1 MKVILTRKLK
11 ASLMVAA
18 ALTVITLVQSS
29 ARADEV
35 FIQGYTNGAFNSPPP
50 FVPNIPVTQ
59 GAGTLGLNYINA
71 TFLGTTAGGFLGL
84 AGNPLTPPLQNLNN
98 LGAFQLDTSLADYNG
113 SNFLL
118 RVTFTAPEGI
128 TFSNSQIFSATLVG
142 TVSGT
147 GSGGVFI
154 DFDNTLVPF
163 TFNDNNCEGNPATTC
178 GSGTFFFS
186 VNDLTIDPG
195 QVVALSGQITDA
207 HQTPIPEPAT
217 LLLFGAGLTAAA
229 AGLRRKRRQL
239 R

>member
-1 MKVILTRKLK
+1 MMTRKLK

-18 ALTVITLVQSS
+18 ALTVIALGQSS

-35 FIQGYTNGAFNSPPP
+35 FIQGYTNGAFNSLPP
-50 FVPNIPVTQ
+50 FVPNISVTQ

-71 TFLGTTAGGFLGL
+71 TFSGTTTGGFFGLG
-84 AGNPLTPPLQNLNN
+84 GNPQAPFIQNLNN
-98 LGAFQLDTSLADYNG
+98 LGAFQLASSFANYNG

-118 RVTFTAPEGI
+118 RVTFTAPQGI
-128 TFSNSQIFSATLVG
+128 AFSNSQIFSATLVG
-142 TVSGT
+142 IVSGT

-178 GSGTFFFS
+178 GSGSYFFS
-186 VNDLTIDPG
+186 VNDIAIDPG
-195 QVVALSGQITDA
+195 QVAAVSGQITNA
-207 HQTPIPEPAT
+207 QQTPIPEPAT
-217 LLLFGAGLTAAA
+217 LLLLGTGLTGVA
-229 AGLRRKRRQL
+229 AGVRRKRHQL